1 MSKNKFLDLKSLKKF
16 FRSKKQFLGL
26 KSLKNQIL
34 GLKSQI
40 NNRQE
45 EFC

>member
-1 MSKNKFLDLKSLKKF
+1 MF

-26 KSLKNQIL
+26 KSRKNQLL

-45 EFC
+45 EFCLVYGKKYEHF